1 MAHDQSLLAR
11 ELREAPAAVAHQGEA
26 LKAPLAALAARLR
39 RKPPNVMITCAR
51 GSSAHAATFGK
62 HLVEKYLGIPVA
74 AAAPNIATVY
84 RRDLGIADQFA
95 LFVSQSGQSDDLI
108 EQARSARRAGAIT
121 AALVNETNSPLAAEC
136 EFVLPIAAGREQA
149 VAATKSYVASLS
161 ALLRLA
167 AVWTGEAGLQ
177 SAADRLAERLSLA
190 VELDWRA
197 ALEALASAQGMIAIG
212 RGPTLAIAREAALK
226 LKETARLQAEAYSGA
241 EFMHGPITLVSPG
254 YPLLVFTPSDEAA
267 AGLQDLSRSVTEKG
281 AALLT
286 TGGTGPGIRLP
297 ALPDE
302 QPEADAICLIQSFY
316 SLLPRLAEMRRTS
329 ADVPQHLKKV
339 TRTR

>member
-1 MAHDQSLLAR
+1 MADDQSLLSR
-11 ELREAPAAVAHQGEA
+11 ELREAPAAVARQGEA
-26 LKAPLAALAARLR
+26 LKQPLAALVARLMR
-39 RKPPNVMITCAR
+39 TPPNVMVTCAR

-62 HLVEKYLGIPVA
+62 HIVEKYLGIPVA

-84 RRDLGIADQFA
+84 RRDLRIADQFA

-108 EQARSARRAGAIT
+108 EQARSARRAGATT
-121 AALVNETNSPLAAEC
+121 AALVNDTKSPLAAEC
-136 EFVLPIAAGREQA
+136 EFVLPIAAGPEQA

-167 AVWTGEAGLQ
+167 AAWTGEAGLQ
-177 SAADRLAERLSLA
+177 TAADRLAERLALA

-197 ALEALASAQGMIAIG
+197 ALEALANAQGMIAIG

-226 LKETARLQAEAYSGA
+226 LKETARLQAEAYSSA

-254 YPLLVFTPSDEAA
+254 YPLLVFSPSDEAA
-267 AGLQDLSRSVTEKG
+267 AGLQELSRSVTEKG
-281 AALLT
+281 AALLA
-286 TGGTGPGIRLP
+286 TGTNGPGIRLP

-316 SLLPRLAEMRRTS
+316 SLLPRLAEMRRMS
-329 ADVPQHLKKV
+329 ADLPRHLEKV